1 MKIVE
6 YLIKLFVE
14 EHLTEICFLIIFS
27 LGVNILTTNVITYFN
42 STLINAVQQGLLIDT
57 IQNFKYFI
65 YARVF
70 TAIFQLAYKLIQDVV
85 MTDLKQWSR
94 YQLIKTVFQTNN
106 ENFSNVNFTKLSV
119 PINRLSETFLQIVG
133 DTLNYTFPY
142 VTFVLVAI
150 VYFFYQNVEIG
161 TLFFIGNIL
170 WIGLLTYIFPTLRTR
185 NIKYENDS
193 MTIERHLTEN
203 LNNIDKIIT
212 RGQINEEASLFDEE
226 KNTAIK
232 SHRDYYYSVSITKFA
247 IEMVTLLTMF
257 LCIGH
262 SINLY
267 FKEKITIIQFIAIT
281 TLLFVFKERLNS
293 TAALVSDNI
302 EQYGR
307 LEAIL
312 EWFNETEDKL
322 DLMHKKYKNT
332 NLSFEKVKFEDVTFQ
347 YDVKNEKVFD
357 NKTMELETNNNKI
370 VGIVGKSGR
379 GKSTFVKLLLKLYNA
394 SEGNIFIDNVNIK
407 EVDPDYLRD
416 NITFI
421 NQNSRLFDKT
431 VLENIL
437 YGCKKQ
443 NECKEHYQHILSYP
457 KIQELYKNV
466 DLTNGLAGYSGENLS
481 GGQRQVANI
490 ISGLINPSK
499 ILVLDEPTNALDKEL
514 KMELIEIIRYFKP
527 YKQCILIITHD
538 KDVYSIFDEQLK
550 L

>member
-42 STLINAVQQGLLIDT
+42 STLINAVQQGLLVDT

-106 ENFSNVNFTKLSV
+106 ENFSNINFTKLSV

-142 VTFVLVAI
+142 VMFVLVAI
-150 VYFFYQNVEIG
+150 IYFFHQNLELG

-170 WIGLLTYIFPTLRTR
+170 WITVLAYIFPTLRTR

-232 SHRDYYYSVSITKFA
+232 SHRDYYYSVSITKFV

-322 DLMHKKYKNT
+322 DLMQKKYKNT

-357 NKTMELETNNNKI
+357 KKTMELNTNNNKI
-370 VGIVGKSGR
+370 VGIVGKSGK
-379 GKSTFVKLLLKLYNA
+379 GKSTFVKLLLKLYDAN
-394 SEGNIFIDNVNIK
+394 EGSIFIDDVNIK
-407 EVDPDYLRD
+407 EVSPDYLRD

-443 NECKEHYQHILSYP
+443 NECKDHYQHILSYP
-457 KIQELYKNV
+457 KIQALYENV
-466 DLTNGLAGYSGENLS
+466 DLANGLAGYSGENLS

-499 ILVLDEPTNALDKEL
+499 ILVLDEPTNALDREL
-514 KMELIEIIRYFKP
+514 KMELIDIIRYFKP